1 MVNHRVSVH
10 TFSLDSAV
18 RALRAQ
24 RIRVVEAQ
32 VNGAQ
37 AWIVY
42 ATEDET
48 PAFDLPLMP
57 FITEPLPESDDDT
70 KIIPAHLRPD
80 YAAPEGDDVSAP
92 REPEFDSVDR
102 GETPVKKAA

>member
-1 MVNHRVSVH
+1 MVYHRVSVH
-10 TFSLDSAV
+10 TFCLDSAV

-24 RIRVVEAQ
+24 RIHVAETQ

-42 ATEDET
+42 VTEEEI
-48 PAFDLPLMP
+48 PSFDLPLTP

-70 KIIPAHLRPD
+70 KLIPEHLRPD

-102 GETPVKKAA
+102 GETPVRKAA